1 MEISKNQVT
10 QICQKLKEEFVQVKF
25 LARGNHNESY
35 FLKTKTKDLVL
46 RIENN
51 NQFKNIKKE
60 YKFLKLLDGKISPKV
75 YLIDTS
81 RKIISNDYMI
91 QEFIEGKHPE
101 RKVDNNFI
109 ELMAKFYRKLHS
121 NKQPINNNT
130 RNLLYRFINYE
141 KNIRKYWKEV
151 SIKIWKELETI
162 FEQSKSFL
170 DKNLLSKRKYLCLNH
185 GDPTRSNVFY
195 DKNSVRLI
203 DWEFVDY
210 NHPEEDLVFFKY
222 SYDLTDNQW
231 NLFLEAYK
239 YKKSKYSEIL
249 FNQFLIVHYIGM
261 INWRFERL
269 YFISTGKAD
278 LRQSSSNKNKMITEI
293 KEDLM
298 KIKQIL
304 K

>member
-1 MEISKNQVT
+1 MRRQSGQE
-10 QICQKLKEEFVQVKF
+10 
-25 LARGNHNESY
+25 
-35 FLKTKTKDLVL
+35 
-46 RIENN
+46 
-51 NQFKNIKKE
+51 
-60 YKFLKLLDGKISPKV
+60 KLLDGKLSPKV

-81 RKIISNDYMI
+81 GKIISKDYII

-101 RKVDNNFI
+101 RKIDNNFI

-121 NKQPINNNT
+121 NKQPIKNNK

-141 KNIRKYWKEV
+141 KNIKKYQKEV

-162 FEQSKSFL
+162 FEQSKSIL
-170 DKNLLSKRKYLCLNH
+170 IKNLLNKRKYLRLNH

-195 DKNSVRLI
+195 DKNSVKLI

-210 NHPEEDLVFFKY
+210 NHPEEELVFFKY
-222 SYDLTDNQW
+222 SYDLTDKQW
-231 NLFLEAYK
+231 DLFLETYK
-239 YKKSKYSEIL
+239 YKKSKYSELL

-269 YFISTGKAD
+269 HFISTGKAD
-278 LRQSSSNKNKMITEI
+278 LRQSSSNKDKMIAEI
-293 KEDLM
+293 KEDLL

-304 K
+304 NKK